1 MNQTP
6 TPAPVYEATIPDMPN
21 QRTIMGVKNNGDVV
35 VVFKN
40 PTVDTLME
48 DGPRATMMA
57 AQFLQKLKDNPPPA
71 APAGSLAD

>member
-1 MNQTP
+1 MS
-6 TPAPVYEATIPDMPN
+6 PAPASVYEASIPDMPD

-40 PTVDTLME
+40 PTIETLME

-57 AQFLQKLKDNPPPA
+57 AQVLQQLKDAPPPSA
-71 APAGSLAD
+71 SAGSLAD

>member
-1 MNQTP
+1 MSQTP
-6 TPAPVYEATIPDMPN
+6 ASVYDASIPDMPD

-40 PTVDTLME
+40 PTVETLME

-57 AQFLQKLKDNPPPA
+57 AQVLQQLKDAPPPA
-71 APAGSLAD
+71 VPAGSLAD

>member
-6 TPAPVYEATIPDMPN
+6 ASVYDASIPDMPD

-40 PTVDTLME
+40 PTIETLME

-57 AQFLQKLKDNPPPA
+57 AQVLQQLKDDPPPSA
-71 APAGSLAD
+71 SAGSLAD

>member
-1 MNQTP
+1 MNQ
-6 TPAPVYEATIPDMPN
+6 TPAPVYEANIPDMPD

-40 PTVDTLME
+40 PTVETLME

-57 AQFLQKLKDNPPPA
+57 AQFLQQLKDTPAPA
-71 APAGSLAD
+71 ATASPLTD

>member
-6 TPAPVYEATIPDMPN
+6 ASVYDASIPDMPD

-35 VVFKN
+35 MVFKN
-40 PTVDTLME
+40 PTIETLME

-57 AQFLQKLKDNPPPA
+57 AQVLQQLKDNPPPDS
-71 APAGSLAD
+71 PASPLAD